1 MGIYCFT
8 RPDQMEDHKFTDDV
22 AVVWAISKK
31 SAIKKFSVLYADAQE
46 NEVDK
51 IGFWTRARVLTDY

>member
-8 RPDQMEDHKFTDDV
+8 RPDQMEGHKFTDDV
-22 AVVWAISKK
+22 SVVWAISKK
-31 SAIKKFSVLYADAQE
+31 SAIKKFSVLYVDVQE

-51 IGFWTRARVLTDY
+51 IGFWTHARVLTDY